1 MQLGNFKLTT
11 ISGGRFLLDGGTM
24 FGVVPKIMWA
34 RLIPP
39 DDQNRICQDTK
50 CLFIDT
56 GKHKVLVDTGYG
68 SKLAEKQRRV
78 FDIAEGDV
86 LLDNLTEAGID
97 AADIDTVIL
106 THLHFDHAGGA
117 TRCVDEGQIV
127 CSFPNATYY
136 VQRREWIEAN
146 SSAPEL
152 RGAYA
157 QENFAAI
164 EAAGQLQLI
173 DGNVEIVAG
182 IRSWV
187 TGGHTL
193 GHQALVIESEDAGA
207 IYLGDLCPTSRHLP
221 RLWGMSYDLDVLQ
234 IRRCKPEVL
243 GTIADR
249 DWWALFDHDPDF
261 AGAKLT
267 REEKREF
274 AVAETLE
281 SL

>member
-1 MQLGNFKLTT
+1 MQLGEFQLKT

-24 FGVVPKIMWA
+24 FGVVPKVMWA

-39 DDQNRICQDTK
+39 NEQNLIQQDTK
-50 CLFIDT
+50 CLYVDT
-56 GKHKVLVDTGYG
+56 GDHRVLIDTGYG
-68 SKLAEKQRRV
+68 SKLSEKQRRV
-78 FDIAEGDV
+78 FDIAEGDA
-86 LLDNLTEAGID
+86 LLDNLAAAGIVPS
-97 AADIDTVIL
+97 DIDTVIL

-117 TRCVDEGQIV
+117 TKLADDGQIA
-127 CSFPNATYY
+127 CTFPNATYY

-146 SSAPEL
+146 SDAPEL

-157 QENFAAI
+157 SENFAAV
-164 EAAGQLQLI
+164 EESGSLTLL
-173 DGNVEIVAG
+173 DGNVEIVPG

-193 GHQALVIESEDAGA
+193 GHQALVIESNDQAA
-207 IYLGDLCPTSRHLP
+207 VYLGDLCPTSRHLP

-249 DWWALFDHDPDF
+249 GWWALFDHDPDV
-261 AGAKLT
+261 AAARLE
-267 REEKREF
+267 RAEKREF
-274 AVAETLE
+274 AVSE
-281 SL
+281 SLEEV